1 MSLGET
7 QGSNTMYIVEIEE
20 RDSGEKEYKA
30 FIKSSDAVYYWG
42 TKAAPYAAD
51 EEPAIV
57 CRIFKAN
64 TNNIGVA
71 IALTKAG
78 KAEFFDFGGY
88 QAALAEIVE
97 VLRPGASERKIEAKA
112 AELAENPAPIA
123 LATKRLKQRGE
134 L

>member
-30 FIKSSDAVYYWG
+30 FIKSSDAVDYWS

-57 CRIFKAN
+57 CKIFKAN

-88 QAALAEIVE
+88 RGLSGRTGGNRRGVAA
-97 VLRPGASERKIEAKA
+97 RSQRK
-112 AELAENPAPIA
+112 ENRS
-123 LATKRLKQRGE
+123 KSR
-134 L
+134 